1 MHDVKYVTV
10 TVTCASV
17 LCDVQHVTCDLRM
30 TRSLPRTIASAV
42 HFFDHFV
49 RLNLLEILLER
60 ANLNFV
66 PLLLHPAQQ
75 VEHELLLAIQQR
87 THHWQRGEE
96 HDALWQRMRTA
107 ERALRGA
114 QPPDLLQGVV
124 VVGARARVW
133 LDRQRDY
140 ALMADNDLTCDV

>member
-1 MHDVKYVTV
+1 MSSFWLSSNAHITGGGVRNT
-10 TVTCASV
+10 
-17 LCDVQHVTCDLRM
+17 
-30 TRSLPRTIASAV
+30 TRCRERT
-42 HFFDHFV
+42 
-49 RLNLLEILLER
+49 
-60 ANLNFV
+60 
-66 PLLLHPAQQ
+66 
-75 VEHELLLAIQQR
+75 
-87 THHWQRGEE
+87 
-96 HDALWQRMRTA
+96 RTA